1 MAIDT
6 SNTVKPGSTLTQR
19 GSNASNT
26 TGRSDATSRQT
37 QSPEGSSESVVLS
50 SEAQSLNK
58 LEAAIGSA
66 SDVNSDKVSA
76 IKQAIAEGRFEINAE
91 RLAQAMLAQD
101 DLLG

>member
-19 GSNASNT
+19 GSGTSNT
-26 TGRSDATSRQT
+26 ANRSDAGNRAT
-37 QSPEGSSESVVLS
+37 QSPERSSESVVLS

-66 SDVNSDKVSA
+66 SEVNSDKVSA
-76 IKQAIAEGRFEINAE
+76 VKQAIAEGRFEINAE
-91 RLAQAMLAQD
+91 RLAEAMLAQD